1 MLLKRFGL
9 VFLLIFISAVPLA
22 YAHPLFLSSEPAR
35 SQIVAAGVDRV
46 VIHFSEAV
54 EIDFSYIRVFDSDGN
69 QVDNKNTRYYDGTET
84 SLIVTTPPLKDGIYT
99 VTTQVLSKVDGHL
112 VPYAYVFGVGNVSVP
127 PADDP
132 ELSQTVYLPE
142 AASRFPG
149 LVGQTIVLG
158 SAIAALILWRPLI
171 KKKLLKEDL
180 AEVQKAFQ
188 SKFFAVSGIG
198 LFLVFAS
205 NILMLV
211 VQTIRLETSASDV
224 LRTSFGEVWILRM
237 AITIVLLAVW
247 FLMENKANVSSK
259 KHALIASISLVLIS
273 TTTVIGHGAASQQ
286 ALAVAIDYAH
296 NLLAA
301 VWIGGVI
308 FFGFVLLPA
317 ISGLKNGKKEKA
329 ALVMIPRFSST
340 ALIAVG
346 IVIVTGPTLL
356 WLLEDDVSLLSRSY
370 YGYLIIAKIVI
381 GSIMVALGAYNQLKI
396 QRPAEKLVLTDF
408 AVHKKLKRSL
418 KAEAMLG
425 IALLGMVALLAN
437 SSLPVGSMQEV
448 QAKQVTYGFDTS
460 IFSEKSRF
468 DVNIYPFT
476 SGENT
481 ISIFAQDLDGA
492 RLDDVESIRIK
503 VSNAQRNITPIDI
516 PVTLTES
523 GRYEGQIAF
532 GFSGTWNVEILVQRT
547 EHANDVVSFS
557 AFVKPR
563 LPQLKADVTEYAIPV
578 EGAAPLYP
586 AYDGDDTIWISDAS
600 KPRLWKFSISQK
612 EFTPYEFDGK
622 TTVFLKVEKD
632 RVWFTDTPEGNIG
645 YLDLQE
651 EEITV
656 IPLPTKAIPVSLE
669 SDFEGNIW
677 IALADRHSLLKY
689 SPKNGMFE
697 EFTIPTNP
705 SGPVALAKDSSGKIW
720 FVQSQG
726 GKIGS
731 IDPQTGN
738 IDEYAPDEL
747 LKEPFALFIDK
758 EQNVWIAEH
767 TGIGIAKFN
776 PFLQTFE
783 RISVSDQESL
793 PFGLAADKFENIWI
807 AQHTVDKLGVYDPH
821 NNDFVEVEIPT
832 KSSFTQFVT
841 SDKNG
846 NIWFVEQRGNKIG
859 NVVISETH
867 QSVAVQ
873 QDYKIRYAELVT
885 PLISA
890 GIIATSL
897 FFAKSIHDK
906 RRIDSQIP

>member
-1 MLLKRFGL
+1 
-9 VFLLIFISAVPLA
+9 
-22 YAHPLFLSSEPAR
+22 
-35 SQIVAAGVDRV
+35 
-46 VIHFSEAV
+46 
-54 EIDFSYIRVFDSDGN
+54 
-69 QVDNKNTRYYDGTET
+69 
-84 SLIVTTPPLKDGIYT
+84 
-99 VTTQVLSKVDGHL
+99 
-112 VPYAYVFGVGNVSVP
+112 
-127 PADDP
+127 
-132 ELSQTVYLPE
+132 
-142 AASRFPG
+142 
-149 LVGQTIVLG
+149 
-158 SAIAALILWRPLI
+158 
-171 KKKLLKEDL
+171 
-180 AEVQKAFQ
+180 
-188 SKFFAVSGIG
+188 
-198 LFLVFAS
+198 
-205 NILMLV
+205 
-211 VQTIRLETSASDV
+211 
-224 LRTSFGEVWILRM
+224 
-237 AITIVLLAVW
+237 
-247 FLMENKANVSSK
+247 
-259 KHALIASISLVLIS
+259 
-273 TTTVIGHGAASQQ
+273 
-286 ALAVAIDYAH
+286 
-296 NLLAA
+296 
-301 VWIGGVI
+301 
-308 FFGFVLLPA
+308 
-317 ISGLKNGKKEKA
+317 
-329 ALVMIPRFSST
+329 
-340 ALIAVG
+340 
-346 IVIVTGPTLL
+346 
-356 WLLEDDVSLLSRSY
+356 
-370 YGYLIIAKIVI
+370 I
-381 GSIMVALGAYNQLKI
+381 GSIMMALGGYNQLKI
-396 QRPAEKLVLTDF
+396 QRPAEKLVTTDSI
-408 AVHKKLKRSL
+408 AIHKKLKRSL
-418 KAEAMLG
+418 KIEAILG

-437 SSLPVGSMQEV
+437 SSLPVSSMQEV
-448 QAKQVTYGFDTS
+448 QAKQITYGFDTS

-481 ISIFAQDLDGA
+481 ISIFAQDLDGV
-492 RLDDVESIRIK
+492 RLNDVESVRVK

-516 PVTLTES
+516 PMNLTDS
-523 GRYEGQIAF
+523 GRYEGQVAF

-563 LPQLKADVTEYAIPV
+563 LTQIKADVIEYAIPA
-578 EGAAPLYP
+578 ENAAPLYP
-586 AYDGDDTIWISDAS
+586 AYDGDDIIWISDAS

-632 RVWFTDTPEGNIG
+632 KVWFTDTPEGNIG
-645 YLDLQE
+645 YLDLQK

-689 SPKNGMFE
+689 SPKNGTFE
-697 EFTIPTNP
+697 EFPIPTNP
-705 SGPVALAKDSSGKIW
+705 SGPVALAKDASGKIW

-731 IDPQTGN
+731 IDPQTGS

-758 EQNVWIAEH
+758 EQNVWVAEH
-767 TGIGIAKFN
+767 TGIGIVKFN
-776 PFLQTFE
+776 PFLQTFK
-783 RISVSDQESL
+783 RISVSDPESL

-821 NNDFVEVEIPT
+821 NDDFVEVEIPT

-873 QDYKIRYAELVT
+873 PDYKIRYAELVT

-897 FFAKSIHDK
+897 FFVKSIHDK
-906 RRIDSQIP
+906 RRIDSQIQ